1 MGWFKNIFK
10 KKVNI
15 NSNSLINL
23 DDLIDMPEKKFYVSK
38 DKEIKKYISYYKELL
53 KSVGI

>member
-38 DKEIKKYISYYKELL
+38 DKEIKKYISYYK
-53 KSVGI
+53 

>member
-23 DDLIDMPEKKFYVSK
+23 DDLIDMP
-38 DKEIKKYISYYKELL
+38 
-53 KSVGI
+53 